1 MDLLKVIKLKIKG
14 INDPKKNL
22 IDKIFK
28 TLQKSTV
35 VEVRAEEEE

>member
-1 MDLLKVIKLKIKG
+1 MDLQEVMKLKIKG
-14 INDPKKNL
+14 INNPKENL